1 MEEAIVL
8 RESLSKAKFQELRLC
23 CEDRSSEEFEPQTV
37 ECRAC
42 IAAKGE
48 IAAATTSVN
57 DSEEAPVTGS
67 EGQASRTI
75 LINSISVQTG
85 NGVQGVLI
93 QRWLRRHGFVRG

>member
-23 CEDRSSEEFEPQTV
+23 CEDRSSKEFEPQTV

-42 IAAKGE
+42 IAKSE
-48 IAAATTSVN
+48 IAAATTSMN

-75 LINSISVQTG
+75 LINNISVQTG
-85 NGVQGVLI
+85 NGAQGALI
-93 QRWLRRHGFVRG
+93 QRWLRRHGFVMG